1 LRGSGRGSRWGLKGT
16 PSGPGVGPPTLRQ
29 RPAPRLRPRSGLRR
43 GGPAQLPDAIKA
55 SDEFQEYV
63 ALRYNAGCLLAG
75 DAKGPGRA
83 LWDGC
88 APGLW
93 PEPGRRYETHARG
106 QPQHPG
112 CSKVRWVAGKWRQL
126 VDGKNFFLKRG
137 SFQEKYFLKMAGF
150 SDNMI
155 RTYAVAFLLPAGLPF
170 SAKHIG

>member
-1 LRGSGRGSRWGLKGT
+1 LKGT

-29 RPAPRLRPRSGLRR
+29 RPAPRLRPRGGLRR

-63 ALRYNAGCLLAG
+63 ALRHNAGRLLAG

-93 PEPGRRYETHARG
+93 PEPGHRYETRVRG
-106 QPQHPG
+106 QPLEDGDEEVRRVARFYLGRAAQNVLGSGRWIWRRQKKELPK
-112 CSKVRWVAGKWRQL
+112 KVC
-126 VDGKNFFLKRG
+126 FF
-137 SFQEKYFLKMAGF
+137 
-150 SDNMI
+150 
-155 RTYAVAFLLPAGLPF
+155 
-170 SAKHIG
+170 

>member
-1 LRGSGRGSRWGLKGT
+1 LKGT

-29 RPAPRLRPRSGLRR
+29 RPAPRLRPRGGLRR

-63 ALRYNAGCLLAG
+63 ALRHNAGRLLAG

-88 APGLW
+88 ALGLW

-106 QPQHPG
+106 QPLEDG
-112 CSKVRWVAGKWRQL
+112 DEEVRRVARFYLLIEKIL
-126 VDGKNFFLKRG
+126 FLKRG
-137 SFQEKYFLKMAGF
+137 SFQVNFFPKNWQF
-150 SDNMI
+150 S
-155 RTYAVAFLLPAGLPF
+155 G
-170 SAKHIG
+170 KHFF